1 MIVYI
6 NAVYFRLFIDL
17 MHITPPVT
25 AEGYDGSHHPRYA
38 EWEKVLTF
46 ITTTKLNYLW
56 SSFSYYTVRLDT
68 SSLYKKKNGSQ
79 QGSAMPLNYNYSC
92 FPNNSKL
99 ENNTTS
105 HWLNQ
110 IV

>member
-68 SSLYKKKNGSQ
+68 SSLYKKKIWVTTRFGHASESQ
-79 QGSAMPLNYNYSC
+79 L
-92 FPNNSKL
+92 FLFSK
-99 ENNTTS
+99 
-105 HWLNQ
+105 
-110 IV
+110 